1 MFRDRENCSSVFD
14 PRPHSREYLPIHT
27 KYLPIQESWEEETVS
42 VNKSD
47 GSIPNTREFLYYL
60 VQLSIVYE
68 LWPRECP
75 VLLHTVV
82 LIKINS
88 SKYYII
94 LTPLPCE
101 ELPVGDMLALNALYL
116 KNTVDI
122 DAVVEKIVGF
132 AHLFALSLGQCGA
145 ALDAWRRPGTARTHF
160 IIALDTSEHEGV

>member
-60 VQLSIVYE
+60 VQSSIVYE

-75 VLLHTVV
+75 VLLTAPVHVPAV
-82 LIKINS
+82 RLKFQHVSSYNLIRA
-88 SKYYII
+88 SK
-94 LTPLPCE
+94 
-101 ELPVGDMLALNALYL
+101 
-116 KNTVDI
+116 
-122 DAVVEKIVGF
+122 
-132 AHLFALSLGQCGA
+132 
-145 ALDAWRRPGTARTHF
+145 
-160 IIALDTSEHEGV
+160 